1 MPNSKQPYQGNHKAT
16 MRQPPAKAWTGQ
28 PYPSYKDSG
37 VEWLGQVPEHWEVR
51 RLKNW
56 LGINNKTLPEDT
68 DPEYTFRYV
77 DIGSVSTG
85 YLTETPKRLRF
96 GNAPSRARRIVAHGD
111 TIVSTVRTYL
121 KAVWYAD
128 NLQEP
133 LIASTG
139 FAVLTPDKNTLPKF
153 VSYICQS
160 NPFTDLVTSESVG
173 IAYPAIAETRLG
185 TFSVCIPPLPE
196 QAAIAHFLDHA
207 TQRIQRHIQVK
218 QKLIKLLEEQK
229 QVIIHQAVTGQI
241 NVQTGQPYPVYKDSG
256 VEWLERVP
264 EHWEVLSL
272 KRWVSTKITDGPHE
286 TPDFLSAGV
295 PFLSAEAVCEVGL
308 DFGRQ
313 RGFISQKVHEMYC
326 RKCRPQRDDIFMCKS
341 GATTGKVAIVETDD
355 EFSIWSPLAL
365 IRVDPR
371 RVMPK
376 LLLRVLQSRYLQG
389 QVRDTWSYGTQPNLS
404 MYAMERLV
412 IALPSLD
419 EQRAILEWLDSL
431 LLGLYKASELARR
444 EINLLHEYR
453 TRLIADVVTGKLDV
467 REAAARLPQSDP
479 LPTAAN
485 CQDGT
490 ELAAPGRSPRP

>member
-207 TQRIQRHIQVK
+207 TQRIQRHIQAK

-241 NVQTGQPYPVYKDSG
+241 NVQTGQPYPAYKDSG
-256 VEWLERVP
+256 VEWLGKVP
-264 EHWEVLSL
+264 EHWEMRRARYIFREVDRRSRDGVGQHLSM
-272 KRWVSTKITDGPHE
+272 
-286 TPDFLSAGV
+286 
-295 PFLSAEAVCEVGL
+295 
-308 DFGRQ
+308 
-313 RGFISQKVHEMYC
+313 SQKLGLVPSHLVENRTLVSESYAGGKLCDVGDLVLNRLKAHLGVFACAHHEGIVSPDYTVLRLKKTGIMEYFEQTL
-326 RKCRPQRDDIFMCKS
+326 RSS
-341 GATTGKVAIVETDD
+341 GYRTELRIRAKGIVEG
-355 EFSIWSPLAL
+355 F
-365 IRVDPR
+365 
-371 RVMPK
+371 
-376 LLLRVLQSRYLQG
+376 
-389 QVRDTWSYGTQPNLS
+389 
-404 MYAMERLV
+404 
-412 IALPSLD
+412 
-419 EQRAILEWLDSL
+419 
-431 LLGLYKASELARR
+431 
-444 EINLLHEYR
+444 
-453 TRLIADVVTGKLDV
+453 
-467 REAAARLPQSDP
+467 
-479 LPTAAN
+479 
-485 CQDGT
+485 
-490 ELAAPGRSPRP
+490 